1 MSQSGF
7 PESPSATTAN
17 TDLIEALKN
26 FDAMQP
32 GGNQPSPQVKL
43 GVADPNEAPMGLG
56 SESDILYQEPEPG
69 YLARAVNRLVGRD
82 LERDDPREYSRMGTT
97 IAGGIGG
104 GMAGASYTPGPPIAK
119 ALGAAAG
126 SVAGTAVGAAAPE
139 AVIEG
144 LEQMGLLPAGSRER
158 LGLNNEELWTVVS
171 GEALLDA
178 YTLGGVSA
186 ARSLG
191 RGVTN
196 MMTGANRGTRT
207 MAETATREG
216 ISLLPVQVGEGW
228 FARRATSVVG
238 RFPWVA
244 GKLKRRGERAMEQI
258 SQAFDGIPER
268 LGPLSTFDEVS
279 GRIMRESEAA
289 ANTMANDFN
298 RQINGLLARA
308 DLNGVQVRPV
318 NTRRETDRLWS
329 MFDRAQPR
337 GAAGERLA
345 IPQGDRRTR
354 DFLRKTTRLL
364 TDIQP
369 AGAKAGQSG
378 TQIADQSLR
387 QMDTLLRTIDAEIV
401 QLAKLRDADNITR
414 LEGLR
419 NAIMSDMTTQV
430 VNKSPNA
437 SPATLRVGREIVS
450 EMRRLDQEFT
460 EATNLVFSNPTAR
473 KVGFQPSPTGR
484 GAILDPNRVRG
495 ADAMAEI
502 LLRSDSPEAVR
513 DLARLVQPETM
524 RMLASSVFS
533 KALERAMP
541 TVGEGARRIDVDR
554 FAKELGLNAP
564 NSGKAA
570 QTRELMAQAGGI
582 TMQQLD
588 DLIEITRRASEAELP
603 DVSTFLA
610 RSAAFQGL
618 RGTIRSSVP
627 FAAVAA
633 GGAAADGFMTGA
645 AATALLAGGSRLL
658 FNMISNPRSARAWRM
673 VADQE
678 ARTGVRRAAYVR
690 AAGFALGEM
699 LDTGQISQE
708 EFNHARAAIDDG
720 MDELSKTLK
729 IK

>member
-1 MSQSGF
+1 MSQSE
-7 PESPSATTAN
+7 PLSSPTGPTGN
-17 TDLIEALKN
+17 TDLIEALRN
-26 FDAMQP
+26 FDQQLGA
-32 GGNQPSPQVKL
+32 GQPSPQVKL
-43 GVADPNEAPMGLG
+43 GTADPNEAPMGLG
-56 SESDILYQEPEPG
+56 SESDILYEEPQPG
-69 YLARAVNRLVGRD
+69 LLARAVNRLVGRD
-82 LERDDPREYSRMGTT
+82 LERNDPREYSRMGTT

-104 GMAGASYTPGPPIAK
+104 GVLGGMVPGPPVAK

-126 SVAGTAVGAAAPE
+126 SITGTAAGAAAPE

-144 LEQMGLLPAGSRER
+144 LEQMGLLPPGSRER
-158 LGLNNEELWTVVS
+158 LGLTNEELWTVVT

-196 MMTGANRGTRT
+196 MMTGANGATRG
-207 MAETATREG
+207 MAERATREG

-228 FARRATSVVG
+228 FARRATSVIG

-244 GKLKRRGERAMEQI
+244 NKLKRRGERAMDQI
-258 SQAFDGIPER
+258 ATAFDGIPER

-279 GRIMRESEAA
+279 GRIMRESQAA

-298 RQINGLLARA
+298 SQINALLARA

-318 NTRRETDRLWS
+318 QTRAETDRLWR
-329 MFDRAQPR
+329 MFDRATPR
-337 GAAGERLA
+337 GPQGERLA
-345 IPQGDRRTR
+345 VPPGDARTR
-354 DFLRKTTRLL
+354 NFIRRTTRLL
-364 TDIQP
+364 TDIQQT
-369 AGAKAGQSG
+369 GRQAGQSG

-387 QMDTLLRTIDAEIV
+387 QMDTLLRSIDAEIV
-401 QLAKLRDADNITR
+401 SLAKLRDADNITR

-419 NAIMSDMTTQV
+419 NAVMGDMTSNV
-430 VNKSPNA
+430 VNRSPNA
-437 SPATLRVGREIVS
+437 SSATLANGQQIVS

-460 EATNLVFSNPTAR
+460 EATNLVFSNPTA
-473 KVGFQPSPTGR
+473 KKIGFQPSPTGR
-484 GAILDPNRVRG
+484 GAVVDPNRVRG

-502 LLRSDSPEAVR
+502 LLRSSNPEAVR
-513 DLARLVQPETM
+513 DLARIVQPETM

-533 KALERAMP
+533 KALEKAMP
-541 TVGEGARRIDVDR
+541 AVGEGTRRIDVDR
-554 FAKELGLNAP
+554 FVRELGLNAP

-570 QTRELMAQAGGI
+570 QTRELLREAGGM
-582 TMQQLD
+582 TMDQLN

-618 RGTIRSSVP
+618 RGTIKSSVP

-645 AATALLAGGSRLL
+645 AATALLAGGARLL
-658 FNMISNPRSARAWRM
+658 FNMVSNPRSARAWRM

-708 EFNHARAAIDDG
+708 EYNHARAAIDEG